1 MKLRIFL
8 IILAVGI
15 IPSAIMHFAI
25 LNNYEERAVS
35 LRTSDVQNQCKI
47 LANHLITYNYLL
59 NTSSEAAGNES
70 EQLPGQRGRGVPG
83 VSPKVA
89 NNELEQMSDLQDG
102 SMLDTSSEV
111 VNSELEQLSNLYDGR
126 ILIIDDNFRII
137 KDTYALSENKTII
150 SEEVIKCFKGESI
163 THYDEENHYIEM
175 TIPIIDP
182 TTQEMY
188 GVMLTSVSTDSIVDS
203 IEILGQK
210 ALVLEF
216 TMAIL
221 IFMLAY
227 ILAMALLR
235 PFSRVINA
243 INDVKEGFTE
253 EEISV
258 SDYLETE
265 YITDAFNQMLART
278 KVLDTSRQ
286 EFVSNVSHE
295 LKTPLTSMKVLA
307 DSLLQQENVPVEL
320 YHEFMEDIAAEI
332 DRENNIINDLLS
344 LVKLDKTEA
353 QLNVESKDIAV
364 VLESILKRLHP
375 IAEKKNIE
383 LILESDRDV
392 TAEIDEVKFTLAL
405 TNLIE
410 NAIKYNIDSGWVHV
424 TLDADHQFFTIEVA
438 DSGIGIP
445 ESEQAHIFER
455 FYRVDKSHSTEIDGS
470 GLGLA
475 ITRNVILMHRGSIR
489 VDAGEEV
496 GTVFTVKLPL
506 NYAGVQS

>member
-1 MKLRIFL
+1 MSKIRLLRSLKLRIFV

-15 IPSAIMHFAI
+15 VPSAIMHFAI

-59 NTSSEAAGNES
+59 
-70 EQLPGQRGRGVPG
+70 
-83 VSPKVA
+83 
-89 NNELEQMSDLQDG
+89 
-102 SMLDTSSEV
+102 DTSSEV

-126 ILIIDDNFRII
+126 ILIIDGNFKII
-137 KDTYALSENKTII
+137 KDTYALNEGKTIV
-150 SEEVIKCFKGESI
+150 SEEVIKCFKGETI
-163 THYDEENHYIEM
+163 NHYDENNHYIEI
-175 TIPIIDP
+175 TIPITDP
-182 TTQEMY
+182 TTLEMQ
-188 GVMLTSVSTDSIVDS
+188 GVMLISVSTDSIVDS

-243 INDVKEGFTE
+243 INEVKEGFTE

-258 SDYLETE
+258 PDYLETE
-265 YITDAFNQMLART
+265 YITNAFNQMLART

-320 YHEFMEDIAAEI
+320 YQEFMEDIAAEI

-353 QLNVESKDIAV
+353 QLNVESKDIAE
-364 VLESILKRLHP
+364 VLEAILKRLHP

-383 LILESDRDV
+383 LILESVRDV
-392 TAEIDEVKFTLAL
+392 VAEIDEVKFTLAL
-405 TNLIE
+405 TNLVE
-410 NAIKYNIDSGWVHV
+410 NAIKYNKDQGWVHV
-424 TLDADHQFFTIEVA
+424 TLNADHQFFTIEVA

-445 ESEQAHIFER
+445 ESEHVHIFER

-475 ITRNVILMHRGSIR
+475 ITRNIILMHRGSIR
-489 VDAGEEV
+489 VEAGQEV
-496 GTVFTVKLPL
+496 GTVFIVKLPL
-506 NYAGVQS
+506 NYVGTQG